1 MLQPSLTPLS
11 SHVLTSQLDLSG
23 NQLCGLNQWGTG
35 TYTAEGI
42 TAIADAL
49 KVTASLTSLSLGDN
63 NLGDDGVE
71 ALSVGLKESKS
82 LATLDLSN
90 MSPLS
95 TKFGPK
101 GAAALASAIAV
112 MGSITHIGEG
122 GLDLR
127 GNKLGDEG
135 WGAIFAGVCSSE
147 ASKVASIDASG
158 EGISPKG
165 AKLIA
170 EALRTSVNSSLTS
183 VWTPAHEPSPQ
194 SLPLFSCWQLLCGAP
209 CS

>member
-1 MLQPSLTPLS
+1 LAP
-11 SHVLTSQLDLSG
+11 
-23 NQLCGLNQWGTG
+23 
-35 TYTAEGI
+35 
-42 TAIADAL
+42 AIA
-49 KVTASLTSLSLGDN
+49 VSSSLTSLLLGDN

-158 EGISPKG
+158 KGIGPKG

-170 EALRTSVNSSLTS
+170 EALRTSVNSSLTRLDVS
-183 VWTPAHEPSPQ
+183 YNILDRGGNGV
-194 SLPLFSCWQLLCGAP
+194 QLLRDAVRQRKGFALIDDDND
-209 CS
+209 